1 MSRVIVKLGGGLI
14 TDKTEY
20 KHVQI
25 SHIGPVASV
34 IKELADMGHSII
46 LVHGAGSFGHIESRK
61 WRLADGY
68 QQDIEHEQ
76 AEAIARV
83 RFDMLELNR
92 HVVTALESQGLVA
105 ESLPPR
111 YWANGVGLTFKG
123 DISAFVRTPSE
134 PIPVTFGDVVEVTNG
149 SKFGILSGDH
159 IMVRLG
165 IELPD
170 VSACLFL
177 LGDAD
182 GLMDRPPEQS
192 GAKLIEQWI
201 PSDGLRGTHASDI
214 DVTGG
219 ILLKAQCASIIANS
233 VDRVWLLNGR
243 EPNRMLDAVVRGVAV
258 GTKVLSERP
267 S

>member
-1 MSRVIVKLGGGLI
+1 MTG
-14 TDKTEY
+14 
-20 KHVQI
+20 VQ
-25 SHIGPVASV
+25 
-34 IKELADMGHSII
+34 
-46 LVHGAGSFGHIESRK
+46 
-61 WRLADGY
+61 
-68 QQDIEHEQ
+68 
-76 AEAIARV
+76 
-83 RFDMLELNR
+83 
-92 HVVTALESQGLVA
+92 TCALPISQGLVA

-111 YWANGVGLTFKG
+111 YWANGVGLSFKG

>member
-20 KHVQI
+20 KHVQK
-25 SHIGPVASV
+25 SHISPVASV
-34 IKELADMGHSII
+34 IKELVDMGHSVI
-46 LVHGAGSFGHIESRK
+46 LVHGAGSFGHIESKK

-68 QQDIEHEQ
+68 QQDIGHEQ
-76 AEAIARV
+76 AEAMDRV

-92 HVVTALESQGLVA
+92 HVVEALESQGLMT

-111 YWANGVGLTFKG
+111 YWANGVGFTFEG
-123 DISAFVRTPSE
+123 DMSAFVRGPSE
-134 PIPVTFGDVVEVTNG
+134 PIPVTFGDVVDVADS

-170 VSACLFL
+170 VCACLFL
-177 LGDAD
+177 LGDVD
-182 GLMDRPPEQS
+182 GIMDRPPGQS
-192 GAKLIEQWI
+192 GARLIEQWA
-201 PSDGLRGTHASDI
+201 PSDGLVGTHASDI

-219 ILLKAQCASIIANS
+219 IQLKARCASMIANS
-233 VDRVWLLNGR
+233 VDSVWLLNGR
-243 EPNRMLDAVVRGVAV
+243 KPNRMLDVVARGVAV
-258 GTKVLSERP
+258 GTKVVKER
-267 S
+267 SS

>member
-25 SHIGPVASV
+25 SHISPVASV
-34 IKELADMGHSII
+34 IKELVDMGHSVI

-68 QQDIEHEQ
+68 QQDIEQEQ
-76 AEAIARV
+76 AEAVDRV
-83 RFDMLELNR
+83 RSDMLELNQ
-92 HVVTALESQGLVA
+92 HILDALQSEGLVT

-111 YWANGVGLTFKG
+111 YWANGVGFAFEG
-123 DISAFVRTPSE
+123 DVSTFVREPSE

-159 IMVRLG
+159 IMVRLA

-170 VSACLFL
+170 VSACIFL
-177 LGDAD
+177 LGDVE
-182 GLMDRPPEQS
+182 GLMDRPPNEPGS
-192 GAKLIEQWI
+192 VLLPTWKLDEGF
-201 PSDGLRGTHASDI
+201 SESHNSDI

-219 ILLKAQCASIIANS
+219 IMLKAHCASMIARQ
-233 VDRVWLLNGR
+233 VEDVWLLNGTV
-243 EPNRMLDAVVRGVAV
+243 PSRMLTVVSKGDTI
-258 GTKVLSERP
+258 GTKVLQ
-267 S
+267 

>member
-25 SHIGPVASV
+25 SHISPVASV
-34 IKELADMGHSII
+34 IKELVDMGHSVI

-61 WRLADGY
+61 WRLVDGY
-68 QQDIEHEQ
+68 QQDIEQEQ
-76 AEAIARV
+76 TEAIDRV

-92 HVVTALESQGLVA
+92 HVLSALESQGLVT

-111 YWANGVGLTFKG
+111 NWAKDVGVTFEG
-123 DISAFVRTPSE
+123 DVSAFVREPSE
-134 PIPVTFGDVVEVTNG
+134 PIPVTFGDVVEVTDG
-149 SKFGILSGDH
+149 AKFGILSGDH
-159 IMVRLG
+159 IMVRLA

-177 LGDAD
+177 LGDVD

-192 GAKLIEQWI
+192 GAKLIDQWT
-201 PSDGLRGTHASDI
+201 PSDGLKGTHASNI

-219 ILLKAQCASIIANS
+219 ILLKAQCASMIANS
-233 VDRVWLLNGR
+233 VDCVWLLNGR

-258 GTKVLSERP
+258 GTKVLSEQP